1 MKWRAT
7 RVIYRPS
14 WLTGESGAA
23 FSRPMSQHRRGDAS
37 SVWLMER
44 DLRRPGGW
52 EERGLLGALLLMGI
66 VEYAPVERGI
76 GSLFIEILEELGS
89 VWPAQVLSLVD
100 LLSSSGLSEIE
111 EISRDFYRLT
121 KFKRCSRNL

>member
-1 MKWRAT
+1 M
-7 RVIYRPS
+7 
-14 WLTGESGAA
+14 
-23 FSRPMSQHRRGDAS
+23 RG
-37 SVWLMER
+37 R
-44 DLRRPGGW
+44 
-52 EERGLLGALLLMGI
+52 LLGALLLMGI